1 MLSSTLNI
9 TCSVEATEFNRVAV
23 FLSGQS
29 MAGII
34 AAIANI
40 MTISFSNDGKQRKSR
55 NFA

>member
-40 MTISFSNDGKQRKSR
+40 MTISLVLSRRFSASLREP
-55 NFA
+55 